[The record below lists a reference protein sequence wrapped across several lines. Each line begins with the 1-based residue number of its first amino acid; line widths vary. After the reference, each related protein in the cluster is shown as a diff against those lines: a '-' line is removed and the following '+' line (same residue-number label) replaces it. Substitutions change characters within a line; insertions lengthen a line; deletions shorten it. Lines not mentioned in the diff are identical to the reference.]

1 MSKIRTRFAPSPT
14 GRMHVGNL
22 RTALYE
28 YLIAKHENGTFIL
41 RIEDTD
47 QERYVPEALDI
58 IYNTMKLTGLNHDEG
73 PDKDGGYG
81 PYVQSERMKSGV
93 YLEYAKQLIEK
104 GEAYY
109 CFCTK
114 ERLESLRASSTT
126 ESGKEIAKYDKHC
139 LHLSKEEIE
148 KNLADGVPYV
158 IRQNNPEEGTT
169 TFSDELYGDITVPNI
184 ELDDMIL
191 IKSDGF
197 PTYNFA
203 NVVDDHLMNI
213 THVVRGNEYL
223 SSSPKYNRLY
233 DAFGWE
239 VPTYIHCPLITNEDH
254 QKLSKR
260 SGHSSFEDLLE
271 QGFLTEAIIN
281 FVALL
286 GWSPEDNR
294 EIFSLQELVEAFD
307 YHNISKSPAVL
318 DMTKLKWMNG
328 EYIKAMDDE
337 KFYEMA
343 LPYIKEVITKD
354 YDLKKI
360 AHMVQT
366 RIEIFPDIR
375 DHIDFF
381 EELPEY
387 DVAMYTHK
395 KMKTN
400 AQTSLEVLQEI
411 LPVLEAQEDYSNDAL
426 YQTLLKYVEQKG
438 CKNGYVM
445 WPIRT
450 AVSGKQMTPGGA
462 TELMEVLGKEESLAR
477 IRKGIELLS
486 QAQ

>member
-1 MSKIRTRFAPSPT
+1 MSKVRTRFAPSPT

-22 RTALYE
+22 RTALYA
-28 YLIAKHENGTFIL
+28 YLIAKHEGGDFIL

-47 QERYVPEALDI
+47 QERYVEGAVEI
-58 IYNTMKLTGLNHDEG
+58 IYRTLEKTGLVHDEG
-73 PDKDGGYG
+73 PDKDGGVG
-81 PYVQSERMKSGV
+81 PYVQSERQAKGI
-93 YLEYAKQLIEK
+93 YLEYAKKLIEK

-109 CFCTK
+109 CFCDK
-114 ERLESLRASSTT
+114 ERLEGLKQTVA
-126 ESGKEIAKYDKHC
+126 GKEISVYDKHC
-139 LHLSKEEIE
+139 LSLSKEEVE
-148 KNLADGVPYV
+148 ANLAAGKPYV
-158 IRQNNPEEGTT
+158 IRQNNPRTGTT
-169 TFSDELYGDITVPNI
+169 TFHDDIYGDITVDNS

-191 IKSDGF
+191 IKSDGY

-203 NVVDDHLMNI
+203 NVVDDHLMGI

-233 DAFGWE
+233 AAFGWE
-239 VPTYIHCPLITNEDH
+239 VPEYIHCPLITNEEH

-260 SGHSSFEDLLE
+260 CGHASYEDLID
-271 QGFLTEAIIN
+271 QGFLTEAVVN

-286 GWSPEDNR
+286 GWSPSDNR
-294 EIFSLQELVEAFD
+294 EIMSLSELVEAFD
-307 YHNISKSPAVL
+307 YHHINKSPAVF
-318 DMTKLKWMNG
+318 DYTKLKWMNG
-328 EYIKAMDDE
+328 EYIKAMDFDR
-337 KFYEMA
+337 FYQMA
-343 LPYIKEVITKD
+343 EPYIKEVVTKD

-360 AHMVQT
+360 ATLVKT
-366 RIEIFPDIR
+366 RIEIFPDIK

-381 EELPEY
+381 EQLPEY
-387 DVAMYTHK
+387 DIAMYTHK

-400 AQTSLEVLQEI
+400 AETSLEVLREI
-411 LPVLEAQEDYSNDAL
+411 LPRLEAQEDYSNDAL
-426 YQTLLKYVEQKG
+426 YAMLCDYVAEKG

-462 TELMEVLGKEESLAR
+462 TEIMEILGKEESLAR

-486 QAQ
+486 K